1 MRKVKLGSAVAI
13 HCFRPEY
20 GPFRNI
26 CALPDESAET
36 ILADMRER
44 YNFGWLVPSYLS
56 ERREVEAWLR
66 KAFRAKGGRIV
77 DSHPVYLS
85 LMPAVPSPS
94 NDTIIV
100 PLERFP
106 SDTLSFTYPDSMIS
120 YGISHWMRP
129 GEEHE
134 RRPYHG
140 EVFRLEEIEAVIDR
154 YGWPNEPEGR
164 ELRSNYDKSVE
175 VQVWDHAPL
184 RSLLADHH
192 SLGH

>member
-1 MRKVKLGSAVAI
+1 VKLGSAVAV
-13 HCFRPEY
+13 HGFRPEY

-26 CALPDESAET
+26 CALPDERAEA
-36 ILADMRER
+36 ILADMRDR
-44 YNFGWLVPSYLS
+44 YGFGWLVPSYLR

-66 KAFRAKGGRIV
+66 EGFRAKGGHTV
-77 DSHPVYLS
+77 DLHPIYLS
-85 LMPAVPSPS
+85 LNPVAPRPS

-100 PLERFP
+100 PLERFAA
-106 SDTLSFTYPDSMIS
+106 DTLSLTYPDSMIS

-154 YGWPNEPEGR
+154 YGWPGEPEGR
-164 ELRSNYDKSVE
+164 ELRSNYDKSIE

-184 RSLLADHH
+184 RDLVSDRAP
-192 SLGH
+192 LGR